1 MNKIIAAVFGGLLLS
16 SAVAQETYYVDDELV
31 ITMRGGKGTEYQ
43 IIRTLKSGTR
53 LEVLETDKDAGYSLA
68 RTPGGTEGWVL
79 TRYLTQTPIAKHR
92 LADAENK
99 LASLEAK
106 TAELTAQ
113 LGQTRASRDSL
124 DKSSSQLA
132 TENQKL
138 QQELDRIREISSN
151 ALALDQINKELREKL
166 IHLETE
172 LQTVEQQNA
181 VLKDRSAR
189 DWFITGTGV
198 TILGIIIGLI
208 LPRLRFQRKSK
219 WNEL

>member
-92 LADAENK
+92 LADAKNK

-124 DKSSSQLA
+124 DKSSSQLD